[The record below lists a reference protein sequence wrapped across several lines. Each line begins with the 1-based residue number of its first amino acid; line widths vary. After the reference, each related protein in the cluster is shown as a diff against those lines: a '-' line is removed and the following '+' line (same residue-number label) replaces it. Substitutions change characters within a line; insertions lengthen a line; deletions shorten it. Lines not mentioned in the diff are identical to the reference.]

1 MTKKEFES
9 IKKYMLSKSKH
20 IMDLKQPEYTNQ
32 NEDVLQNFKQT
43 AKAIGI
49 TPMQCWAVFL
59 NKHLQSIL
67 SHAGDANLTH
77 AEPIENRYADAI
89 NYLFLGIAL
98 VKETNHVNINKI
110 NILNE

>member
-32 NEDVLQNFKQT
+32 GEDVLQNFKQR

-59 NKHLQSIL
+59 NNHLQSIL
-67 SHAGDANLTH
+67 SHAGDVKLTH
-77 AEPIENRYADAI
+77 AVPIANRYAYA
-89 NYLFLGIAL
+89 LHSFFLGIAL
-98 VKETNHVNINKI
+98 LKESNHININNIKI
-110 NILNE
+110 LDE